1 MQKER
6 ESDKETV
13 IYLGS
18 GERESVC
25 VCVEV
30 STEARMGT
38 LAPFSHLVRRGK
50 VFLTPSNL
58 TKVLKLFFM
67 REKKLRMVFMFP
79 PHKNIRP
86 EWKWHSNQTTLAYY
100 VSVLTTAREY

>member
-1 MQKER
+1 VLGERKGTTCRKRERER

-18 GERESVC
+18 GESVC

-38 LAPFSHLVRRGK
+38 LAPFSHLVRCGK

-58 TKVLKLFFM
+58 TKVLKLFFLK
-67 REKKLRMVFMFP
+67 RQK
-79 PHKNIRP
+79 
-86 EWKWHSNQTTLAYY
+86 S
-100 VSVLTTAREY
+100 